1 MSNSITLNA
10 SMRSNLLSLKN
21 IATQMDKTQLIL
33 ATGKKVNSAIDNA
46 SSYYQARS
54 LTNRAA
60 DLTALLDSMGQGI
73 QTIEAANVGIEKA
86 ITLLEQAQAVANS
99 ALEKAEEEIVARVT
113 TEDELLA
120 AIQSG
125 KSGLIVIDGDI
136 TLSENE
142 SIILGK
148 GQSLVGSNYFG
159 TGKTSS
165 LTFTFKGV
173 GASGLIVGDGAMVSD
188 LQLNYTTDSKISG
201 GYAGVIQVSSG
212 STNVV
217 LQNLDINF
225 DMTNSLPTN
234 DAIAGVYAEGNSV
247 EVILKGIINI
257 HDNSPVNINDGVN
270 SNSMYSRGFI
280 GKIKTDPGNYENSA
294 TFIIEDGT
302 KLNIETNAQYGHGF
316 CYANVVMRGNS
327 IFNMMSNG
335 YKGNAFVATK
345 LVMENQSRVNYK
357 ANYVGVLFEET
368 DAFLNSSQVVINGNS
383 PTMTNVNTFYD
394 SNLISKAGVSMIINN
409 QYYECS
415 YDMDSAEY
423 LDDTN
428 TPPQS
433 FILTN
438 KIAPAIPDIDEEM
451 DKFFHIENDN
461 DTKDKY
467 QQFDQI
473 IKEYDKLLSDCSY
486 QGINLLKGGNLKV
499 VFDENRKHVFNVLGQ
514 DITSKA
520 LNINEALWQTQGD
533 IEEAI
538 NQLNL
543 SITTLRSL
551 AESLGNQYSVITTR
565 INFTEALT
573 DVLETGA
580 DDLTLADM
588 NEASAQYLSLQ
599 TRQQLAINS
608 LSLASLS
615 ARSILTLFY

>member
-1 MSNSITLNA
+1 MSNITLNA

-60 DLTALLDSMGQGI
+60 DLTALLDSMDQGI
-73 QTIEAANVGIEKA
+73 QTIEAATQGIEHA
-86 ITLLEQAQAVANS
+86 ITLLEQATAVANS
-99 ALEKAEEEIVARVT
+99 ALEKGGEEIVARVA
-113 TEDELLA
+113 TEDELLV

-201 GYAGVIQVSSG
+201 GYAGVIQVSSD

-225 DMTNSLPTN
+225 DMTTSLPTN
-234 DAIAGVYAEGNSV
+234 DAIAGVYAEGSSV

-257 HDNSPVNINDGVN
+257 HDNSPVNIDDGVN
-270 SNSMYSRGFI
+270 SNSRYSRGFI

-316 CYANVVMRGNS
+316 CYANVVMKGNS
-327 IFNMMSNG
+327 QFNMVSNG
-335 YKGNAFVATK
+335 HKGNAFVAAK
-345 LVMENQSRVNYK
+345 LIMEDQSQINYK
-357 ANYVGVLFEET
+357 ATYGGVLFEEV
-368 DAFLNSSQVVINGNS
+368 DAFLNSSQIIISGNS
-383 PTMTNVNTFYD
+383 PTIANANIFYD
-394 SNLISKAGVSMIINN
+394 N
-409 QYYECS
+409 
-415 YDMDSAEY
+415 
-423 LDDTN
+423 
-428 TPPQS
+428 S
-433 FILTN
+433 FI
-438 KIAPAIPDIDEEM
+438 
-451 DKFFHIENDN
+451 
-461 DTKDKY
+461 
-467 QQFDQI
+467 
-473 IKEYDKLLSDCSY
+473 
-486 QGINLLKGGNLKV
+486 
-499 VFDENRKHVFNVLGQ
+499 
-514 DITSKA
+514 
-520 LNINEALWQTQGD
+520 
-533 IEEAI
+533 
-538 NQLNL
+538 
-543 SITTLRSL
+543 
-551 AESLGNQYSVITTR
+551 
-565 INFTEALT
+565 
-573 DVLETGA
+573 
-580 DDLTLADM
+580 
-588 NEASAQYLSLQ
+588 
-599 TRQQLAINS
+599 
-608 LSLASLS
+608 
-615 ARSILTLFY
+615 ILTEFICMLYSSRF